1 VVDAD
6 HATCTA
12 EIVRYRDAL
21 TSLPDR
27 IVHIREGREEVCIM
41 RGITLFLAVAAASSA
56 LACATRRYSPVE
68 VSAVDF
74 DVSPLFGR
82 WEGEY
87 HSEETGR
94 SGAITFTLQPGEA
107 SAYGDVMMIPRTPT
121 RSIVPMN
128 NQTVGVPALGTVR
141 ELLTI
146 HFVRKEGN
154 QVVGMLDPY
163 QDPQCFCSV
172 ITTFE
177 GVFRDGQTIEGT
189 FHTKARD
196 QIALTAQG
204 VWKVTRVK
212 GL

>member
-1 VVDAD
+1 
-6 HATCTA
+6 
-12 EIVRYRDAL
+12 
-21 TSLPDR
+21 
-27 IVHIREGREEVCIM
+27 M

-146 HFVRKEGN
+146 HFSRFGDGLWVRTHRGCA
-154 QVVGMLDPY
+154 D
-163 QDPQCFCSV
+163 
-172 ITTFE
+172 FE
-177 GVFRDGQTIEGT
+177 EFVFR
-189 FHTKARD
+189 KP
-196 QIALTAQG
+196 IALGAG
-204 VWKVTRVK
+204 
-212 GL
+212 G